1 MIKKNLSVSNFN
13 HYFAGFKLNPM
24 SCLAINHYSLT
35 GEEPSDVHEITFDTS
50 QRFEEVPRD
59 DSFHLKD
66 STGYEENLSLRSIS
80 VIRRELP
87 ESALGWPLLQRT
99 NRPALEAL
107 RSSEVRTMSL
117 VEWNSKENNSSS
129 DLKTDDCIVKKC
141 KTEGTV
147 IQLFHASET
156 ESRDGSS
163 SREDEN
169 FGFKQKVSSNFDFL
183 LTKESTR
190 SGPGWLLFRIK
201 TSASPES
208 LQESQADG
216 LSVVQWVLSLP
227 NRSKEATT
235 NIQIDVVSKEAE
247 SYVENNICGHEDKHS
262 EACLAAS
269 MKLPKK
275 LGCFFKLCSSGCKQF
290 SYEELRRETHHFSS
304 VLILSF

>member
-1 MIKKNLSVSNFN
+1 
-13 HYFAGFKLNPM
+13 
-24 SCLAINHYSLT
+24 
-35 GEEPSDVHEITFDTS
+35 
-50 QRFEEVPRD
+50 
-59 DSFHLKD
+59 
-66 STGYEENLSLRSIS
+66 
-80 VIRRELP
+80 
-87 ESALGWPLLQRT
+87 
-99 NRPALEAL
+99 
-107 RSSEVRTMSL
+107 MSL

-163 SREDEN
+163 NREHEN

-183 LTKESTR
+183 HTKESTR

>member
-1 MIKKNLSVSNFN
+1 MKGELSIRKAVPGKGLKKKKQGNEYYVECLNFDLSRVAELVHHALVSSDNDSLVTKDCSDCKGLVEKEPAFMDKFFAHHLPATIVILSVREAKTMFKRDLINLIGGFN
-13 HYFAGFKLNPM
+13 LNPM
-24 SCLAINHYSLT
+24 SCLAINHFSLT

-50 QRFEEVPRD
+50 QRFEKVPRD
-59 DSFHLKD
+59 DSFHLKH
-66 STGYEENLSLRSIS
+66 STGYEENLYLRSIS

-99 NRPALEAL
+99 NRPTLEAL

-156 ESRDGSS
+156 ESRDGSRN
-163 SREDEN
+163 REDEN

-190 SGPGWLLFRIK
+190 SGPGWLLLRIK

-216 LSVVQWVLSLP
+216 LSVVQ
-227 NRSKEATT
+227 
-235 NIQIDVVSKEAE
+235 
-247 SYVENNICGHEDKHS
+247 
-262 EACLAAS
+262 
-269 MKLPKK
+269 
-275 LGCFFKLCSSGCKQF
+275 
-290 SYEELRRETHHFSS
+290 
-304 VLILSF
+304 